1 MTRAVTYAEGKWHEG
16 NPRLVGPMTHG
27 LMLSGFVFDG
37 ARAFED
43 TTPDL
48 DLHCQRAVHSAIVSG
63 FRPDIEAGAIHE
75 LAQEGVAKFD
85 KGTQLYI
92 RPVFYA
98 ESGAIA
104 PDPDS
109 TRFMV
114 TVYEAPLPDPTKM
127 KAHVSRYRRPSPET
141 APTDAKIS
149 SLYTMTGR
157 VMKEAND
164 AGFDNAVM
172 LDLNGNVT
180 EFATSNLFMVKDG
193 VIATPA
199 WNGTFLNGITRRR
212 VIKLLRDAGHRV
224 EETRITVDDLMGAD
238 EIFSSGNYGK
248 VGSCTGINGRDL
260 QPGPVFRE
268 TRQRYWDYAHE
279 TAGKPGA
286 ALGS

>member
-16 NPRLVGPMTHG
+16 NPQLVGPMTHG

-48 DLHCQRAVHSAIVSG
+48 DLHCERAITSALRSG
-63 FRPDIEAGAIHE
+63 LKPDIEAGAIHE
-75 LAQEGVAKFD
+75 LAREAVAKFD
-85 KGTQLYI
+85 KGAELYI

-98 ESGAIA
+98 ESGAIV

-109 TRFMV
+109 TRFML
-114 TVYEAPLPDPTKM
+114 TVYESPLPSPTKM
-127 KAHVSRYRRPSPET
+127 KVHISRYRRPSPET

-157 VMKEAND
+157 VMKEANE

-180 EFATSNLFMVKDG
+180 EFATSNLFIVKDG

-199 WNGTFLNGITRRR
+199 WNGTFLNGVTRRR

-224 EETRITVDDLMGAD
+224 EETRITVEDLMQAD

-248 VGSCTGINGRDL
+248 VGACTGINGREL
-260 QPGPVFRE
+260 QPGPMFRE
-268 TRQRYWDYAHE
+268 ARQRYWDYAH
-279 TAGKPGA
+279 GKA
-286 ALGS
+286 A